1 MKYIFICILFFL
13 CQCTGNKN
21 LEKEKE
27 DFLAV
32 KRNKENQNTEKKS
45 KIIAIFDK
53 EGKEV
58 INVDL
63 NQREAFIKYEKGKE
77 TLTGQYTDTL
87 RTQYFNGNGDVL
99 AVVKYDEKGFSL
111 YQPNNLLLWRM
122 EYQEDIIKIADNNRM
137 RSPYEIRKSDNGN
150 FRAFSAEKMWGD
162 IFTKKGKMYVRG
174 NIAWETIGAKTN
186 PAYCTFLFTPI
197 ALELRIIIWL
207 EMLRKN

>member
-99 AVVKYDEKGFSL
+99 AVVK
-111 YQPNNLLLWRM
+111 
-122 EYQEDIIKIADNNRM
+122 
-137 RSPYEIRKSDNGN
+137 
-150 FRAFSAEKMWGD
+150 
-162 IFTKKGKMYVRG
+162 
-174 NIAWETIGAKTN
+174 
-186 PAYCTFLFTPI
+186 
-197 ALELRIIIWL
+197 
-207 EMLRKN
+207 